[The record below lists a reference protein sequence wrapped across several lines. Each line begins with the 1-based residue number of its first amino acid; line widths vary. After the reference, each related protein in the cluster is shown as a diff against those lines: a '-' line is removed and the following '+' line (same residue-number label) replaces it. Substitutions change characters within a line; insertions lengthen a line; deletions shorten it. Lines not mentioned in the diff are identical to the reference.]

1 MKLSTVLILLLTIA
15 VRGYAA
21 EDPQS
26 NSDRGLHSVQQL
38 ISRYCLDCHSKGSE
52 AAAEVSL
59 TGWPALPPEAQAP
72 LPQQAARDSVQLYDR
87 VLRAVQFGH
96 MPPADASQPT
106 AAERNQ
112 LLLQLQIQQQNIASQ
127 LPAVTTQIRR
137 MNRFQYNNAVRDLL
151 ELKVEVFPLSERILR
166 EYGDYFQPES
176 GLMPESVT
184 VGCRPLGKSQMIE
197 SCLSG
202 VTPFP
207 QDLRAENG
215 FDNRADHLSL
225 SPLLL
230 ESFLR
235 LARSIVHST
244 DFTPRNSAV
253 LQRLI
258 AAPADHSPPALRQ
271 QISARLQ
278 PLLRKAFRG
287 ATDAATEQ
295 RYTGYAE
302 QLLQEGL
309 DFPIAMRETLAAVLS
324 SPSFFYLASGST
336 AAQGSHRPGD
346 WALAERLALFL
357 WNSIPDDELL
367 DLAAADR
374 LHQPDL
380 LAGQVQRM
388 LRDRRVKRF
397 ADSFPSQW
405 LQLERI
411 IPAEPDREQFP
422 QFYFLKYRAS
432 MHMVLEPLLLFETV
446 LVEDRP
452 LTDLLAPDF
461 SYRSNLL
468 QAWYRDGTQGSPGSP
483 VKVQFDRVRLQDQ
496 RYGGVISNAAV
507 MTMTSAALE
516 TKPIARGAWMAAVIL
531 NDPPPPPPADV
542 PPLPAG
548 AEAAASLTIRQRFAV
563 HRERSDCR
571 SCHDRIDPLGFA
583 LENYGPT
590 GIWRDQYAAGQPVNA
605 SGLLFGRHQFTDFPE
620 LREAL
625 LLERELF
632 AEAFVRHLLAY
643 ALCRELT
650 AQDSP
655 GVREIVSSTAGQD
668 FRIQAVIQAIA
679 LSPLFREATEPVQAA
694 QWLPQQPRR
703 ISQTSNGSAAAR

>member
-1 MKLSTVLILLLTIA
+1 MKFLSALSLLLATAAAGTA
-15 VRGYAA
+15 VA
-21 EDPQS
+21 EELQPEASAGPQF
-26 NSDRGLHSVQQL
+26 VQQFVG
-38 ISRYCLDCHSKGSE
+38 RYCLDCHGGDTE
-52 AAAEVSL
+52 AAAGVDLEDWSALQVDQ
-59 TGWPALPPEAQAP
+59 PADFTPE
-72 LPQQAARDSVQLYDR
+72 AARDIVRLHDR

-96 MPPADASQPT
+96 MPPREVPQPT
-106 AAERNQ
+106 AAERIR
-112 LLLQLQIQQQNIASQ
+112 LLTRLQEQQQALASS
-127 LPAVTTQIRR
+127 LPATPTQIRR

-151 ELKVEVFPLSERILR
+151 ELRVEVFPLSERILR

-184 VGCRPLGKSQMIE
+184 VGCRPLDKSQMIE

-235 LARSIVHST
+235 LARSIVHSRE
-244 DFTPRNSAV
+244 FNPRNSAV

-258 AAPADHSPPALRQ
+258 AAPPEASPEALREL
-271 QISARLQ
+271 IAARLP
-278 PLLRKAFRG
+278 PLLRRAFRG
-287 ATDAATEQ
+287 AADAETLE
-295 RYTGYAE
+295 RYTGFAE
-302 QLLQEGL
+302 QLLQEGM
-309 DFPIAMRETLAAVLS
+309 DFPTAMRETLAAILS
-324 SPSFFYLASGST
+324 SPSFFYLGS
-336 AAQGSHRPGD
+336 AADNSTSTHGQSD
-346 WALAERLALFL
+346 TVLAEQVALFL
-357 WNSIPDDELL
+357 WNSIPDEQLL
-367 DLAAADR
+367 DLADANQ
-374 LHQPDL
+374 LHQPEI
-380 LAGQVQRM
+380 LAEQVQRM

-397 ADSFPSQW
+397 ADSFPAQW

-446 LVEDRP
+446 LVENRP
-452 LTDLLAPDF
+452 LRDLLAPDF

-468 QAWYRDGTQGSPGSP
+468 QAWYRNGTQGNPGSP
-483 VKVQFDRVRLQDQ
+483 VKVQFDRVKLDDE

-507 MTMTSAALE
+507 MTMTSAAQE
-516 TKPIARGAWMAAVIL
+516 TRPIARGAWMATVIL
-531 NDPPPPPPADV
+531 NDPPPPLPADV
-542 PPLPAG
+542 PPL
-548 AEAAASLTIRQRFAV
+548 AAASESAANLSIRQRFAA

-571 SCHDRIDPLGFA
+571 GCHDRIDPLGFA
-583 LENYGPT
+583 LENYNPT
-590 GIWRDQYAAGQPVNA
+590 GIWRDQYHAGQPVNA
-605 SGLLFGRHQFTDFPE
+605 SGLLFGRHQFSDFTE

-625 LLERELF
+625 LQEHGIL

-655 GVREIVSSTAGQD
+655 GVRAIVAD
-668 FRIQAVIQAIA
+668 AAEREFRMRDVIQAVV
-679 LSPLFREATEPVQAA
+679 LSPLFRGATESPPLAGETPDQSGSGSVSS
-694 QWLPQQPRR
+694 
-703 ISQTSNGSAAAR
+703 ISATR